1 MLKVL
6 LCAPFGGVTGGISR
20 WTEHIIN
27 YCKSLDVKEV
37 DLLLQPMGRSGFVPS
52 YTLVHR
58 LSSGLF
64 EFTKM
69 ITSYI
74 RSFNS
79 FKPDVVH
86 ISSSASISLLKDIL
100 ILKYAGKRQAR
111 TVLHLHFG
119 RIPSLAERNNWEWR
133 LLKYCINHT
142 DIVLVID
149 KISYK
154 TLINNGFANIK
165 LLPNPISP
173 DILNL
178 IEENKNIKRIKNRVL
193 FVGWVVKQK
202 GIFELVK
209 ACRDI
214 PDIHLKIIGPVIP
227 EIKEKL
233 LQEAKRDTWDGWIEF
248 TGVLSFN
255 EVVKEMLAASI
266 FVLPSYSEGFPNVI
280 LESMACGSTIVASSV
295 GAIPEMLEGE
305 SGLLI
310 PPSDVISLREGI
322 IKMLNDKRLAEE
334 YGNNAKKRVESNYS
348 MPKVWHSLNNI
359 WRNNAICSGID

>member
-20 WTEHIIN
+20 WTEHVIN
-27 YCKSLDVKEV
+27 YYNSLNVKEV
-37 DLLLQPMGRSGFVPS
+37 DLILQPMGRSGFIPS

-58 LSSGLF
+58 LSSGSI

-69 ITSYI
+69 IFSYI

-79 FKPDVVH
+79 FKPDIVH
-86 ISSSASISLLKDIL
+86 ISSSASISLLKDIV
-100 ILKYAGKRQAR
+100 ILRYARKRKVK
-111 TVLHLHFG
+111 TVLHFHFG
-119 RIPSLAERNNWEWR
+119 RIPSLAERKNWEWK
-133 LLKYCINHT
+133 LIKYCIKSA

-149 KISYK
+149 KISNK
-154 TLINNGFANIK
+154 ALINKGFTNIR

-178 IEENKNIKRIKNRVL
+178 IEKNKNIKRVKNRIL

-202 GIFELVK
+202 GIFELVQ

-233 LQEAKRDTWDGWIEF
+233 LLDAKRDTYNKWIEF
-248 TGVLSFN
+248 TGVLSLN
-255 EVVKEMLAASI
+255 DVIKEMLAASL

-280 LESMACGSTIVASSV
+280 LESMACGCPIVASSV
-295 GAIPEMLEGE
+295 GAIPEMLADG

-310 PPSDVISLREGI
+310 APADVFSLREGI
-322 IKMLNDKRLAEE
+322 IKMLNDIKLAEE
-334 YGNNAKKRVESNYS
+334 YGNNAKKSVESHYS
-348 MPKVWHSLNNI
+348 MPKVWLSLNKI
-359 WRNNAICSGID
+359 WMNDVVC